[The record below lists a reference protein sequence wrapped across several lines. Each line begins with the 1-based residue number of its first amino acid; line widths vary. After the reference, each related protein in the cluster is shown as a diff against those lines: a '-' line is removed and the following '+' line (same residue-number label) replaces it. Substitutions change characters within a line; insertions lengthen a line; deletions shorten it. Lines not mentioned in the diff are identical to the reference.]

1 MLDKQ
6 FFRKNAQDIVNK
18 YRKHIFDP
26 AGGGAR
32 AKDVYGKNYP
42 STYSEP
48 YGTNKK
54 NKPLPRRN
62 AKFARSNAPVLTGD
76 LMRDF
81 QGFDLTGD
89 GFKFGTPTR
98 GGVVKNLDSLGRTIS
113 SNSQPIPEKVEDFI
127 IDLANKYVKRKLGK
141 IKGRTFNI

>member
-48 YGTNKK
+48 YGTIKRI
-54 NKPLPRRN
+54 KPCQEE
-62 AKFARSNAPVLTGD
+62 
-76 LMRDF
+76 M
-81 QGFDLTGD
+81 Q
-89 GFKFGTPTR
+89 
-98 GGVVKNLDSLGRTIS
+98 NLQEVMPL
-113 SNSQPIPEKVEDFI
+113 
-127 IDLANKYVKRKLGK
+127 Y
-141 IKGRTFNI
+141 